1 MKSNYTLEKQVV
13 FRSPIDEDK
22 IGDNTGGGGSS
33 GTGDGDGDGGR

>member
-22 IGDNTGGGGSS
+22 IGDNTGGSGDGSS
-33 GTGDGDGDGGR
+33 GDGEGGGK

>member
-22 IGDNTGGGGSS
+22 IGGGDNTGGGDGN
-33 GTGDGDGDGGR
+33 GDGDG